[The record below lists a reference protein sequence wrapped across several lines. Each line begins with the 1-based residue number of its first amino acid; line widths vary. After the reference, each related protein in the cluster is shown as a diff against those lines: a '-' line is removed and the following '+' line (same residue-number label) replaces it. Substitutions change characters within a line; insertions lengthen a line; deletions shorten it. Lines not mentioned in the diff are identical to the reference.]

1 MKICFIA
8 PANSIHIF
16 KMCKWFATHG
26 HTIDIIS
33 FEKDMHADPYATIHT
48 IPVSLDPTTASS
60 WSKLQYLIH
69 GKKLRKL
76 VEQIDADIINVHY
89 ASSYGSA
96 AALAGIGKYIL
107 SVWGSDIFSFPNHSF
122 FHRKL
127 LQFSLQHAECIF
139 STSNVMAKETR
150 QYTDKPIFITPFGID
165 TNIFHPCKREHLP
178 YFVVGTVKTL
188 TYEYGIGYLL
198 QAASIIRKNIPEIP
212 LRLRIAGAGKNET
225 ELKTMA
231 KQLNVEDITT
241 WLGYL
246 PQEQVAHE
254 WANFDVAVIVSDNES
269 FGVTALEAQACGT
282 PLVVSDA
289 PGLLETTIP
298 GHSSL
303 VIPRKDP
310 ATLANV
316 LVKLYHDAPLRK
328 QMERAGLQY
337 VTKKYEIAHCFKSIE
352 ERYEQFLAHTFS

>member
-16 KMCKWFATHG
+16 KMCKWFATQG

-33 FEKDMHADPYATIHT
+33 FEKDMHANPYATIHT
-48 IPVSLDPTTASS
+48 IPVSVDPATASS
-60 WSKLQYLIH
+60 WSKLQYLMH
-69 GKKLRKL
+69 GNKLRKI
-76 VEQIDADIINVHY
+76 VEQIDADINNVHY

-139 STSNVMAKETR
+139 STSNVMAKETQ
-150 QYTDKPIFITPFGID
+150 QYTDKPIFITPFGVD
-165 TNIFHPCKREHLP
+165 TNLFHPNNRSKRP
-178 YFVVGTVKTL
+178 DFVIGTVKTL
-188 TYEYGIGYLL
+188 THEYGIGYLL
-198 QAASIIRKNIPEIP
+198 QAASIIRKNNPEIP

-225 ELKTMA
+225 ELKSMA

-246 PQEQVAHE
+246 PQEQVAYE
-254 WANFDVAVIVSDNES
+254 WANFDIAVIVSDSES
-269 FGVTALEAQACGT
+269 FGVTALEAQSCGT

-289 PGLLETTIP
+289 PGLLETTRP
-298 GHSSL
+298 EVSSL
-303 VIPRKDP
+303 IVPRKDP
-310 ATLANV
+310 DALSNA
-316 LVKLYHDAPLRK
+316 LIKLYRNGSLR
-328 QMERAGLQY
+328 EELGTAGRQY
-337 VTKKYEIAHCFKSIE
+337 VCEKYELNHCFNHMEKQF
-352 ERYEQFLAHTFS
+352 ERFLDPT